1 MNSAMPYSRREMLS
15 RSGLGF
21 GAIGL
26 ASVLQQTGLLQPTVA
41 SAAGGVAL
49 NPLAPRHPHFP
60 AKAKR
65 VIHLFM
71 NGGPSHVDTFDP
83 KPSLDKYHG
92 QELPFNL
99 PTERKT
105 GAAFRSPFRFRKYGE
120 SGIEVSELFDHT
132 AKHIDDIAVIRSMQ
146 ADVPNHEPS
155 LLLMNC
161 GEPRQI
167 RPSFGSWMTYGLGS
181 ENQDLPGFIA
191 MCPGGYP
198 IQESQNWQAGFLP
211 GVYQGTYID
220 TKSTEIDK
228 LIENIRNPHLSVTQQ
243 RRQLNLLQEL
253 NRRHQQQR
261 PGTRSLKPAFNRSSC
276 RSACNATLKRR
287 SMSAASRSMC
297 STLMAPVRRLGRF

>member
-1 MNSAMPYSRREMLS
+1 MNPALPISRRELLS

-26 ASVLQQTGLLQPTVA
+26 ASVLQQAELLSPTMA
-41 SAAGGVAL
+41 IAANGADL
-49 NPLAPRHPHFP
+49 NPLAPKRPHFP

-71 NGGPSHVDTFDP
+71 NGGPSHIDTFDR
-83 KPSLDKYHG
+83 KIALDKYHG

-120 SGIEVSELFDHT
+120 SGIEVSELFEHT
-132 AKHIDDIAVIRSMQ
+132 AQHIDDIAVIRSMQ

-191 MCPGGYP
+191 M
-198 IQESQNWQAGFLP
+198 
-211 GVYQGTYID
+211 
-220 TKSTEIDK
+220 
-228 LIENIRNPHLSVTQQ
+228 
-243 RRQLNLLQEL
+243 
-253 NRRHQQQR
+253 
-261 PGTRSLKPAFNRSSC
+261 
-276 RSACNATLKRR
+276 
-287 SMSAASRSMC
+287 
-297 STLMAPVRRLGRF
+297 